1 MAKKA
6 IKKSKLLET
15 SEKPTESKAPGS
27 HRGAPRR
34 APTGADASSPVSAD
48 EAGKPGPSASKGK
61 SLIIV
66 ESPSKAKTINKY
78 LGKQYRVMASVGH
91 VKDLPKSKFG
101 IDVEKGFRPQ
111 YTVIERQKT
120 VLKEIKLAAKGA
132 ARIYLAPD
140 PDREGEA
147 IAWHIA

>member
-1 MAKKA
+1 MAKKTE
-6 IKKSKLLET
+6 KKSGSPKKT
-15 SEKPTESKAPGS
+15 AAKKPKKSARP
-27 HRGAPRR
+27 PV
-34 APTGADASSPVSAD
+34 TGQ
-48 EAGKPGPSASKGK
+48 

-78 LGKQYRVMASVGH
+78 LGKQYLVMASVGH

-132 ARIYLAPD
+132 DRI
-140 PDREGEA
+140 
-147 IAWHIA
+147 